1 MRVARQGKDE
11 VRCAVPWCHGAAA
24 RLCLPPLYPSM
35 NAKESGTPKTVT
47 FQRSTITRSTAPA
60 ATCSKAVAAS
70 TARKVD
76 LRRHAWKRSTPQ

>member
-1 MRVARQGKDE
+1 
-11 VRCAVPWCHGAAA
+11 
-24 RLCLPPLYPSM
+24 M